1 MSHCHT
7 SVSFPLLEWLW
18 SIHMTNVST
27 ARVVCLMFLLFSRT
41 PPPCIGHCVK
51 GDHSSCL
58 PFLCLLFVYRSAPC
72 LPAEPRPYVCSL
84 GPGQPRGWSCRVP
97 SLSLSLMEPTSP
109 CSPSRPGGTLHQLQ
123 FVWALVS
130 LPWGNVRKYTFNI
143 FYRHFRNLKPLPF
156 GHNDCHV
163 FASVHV
169 KGFLARQW
177 VSSWESER
185 KVWWTDACPTCT
197 CRHAARSVLSS
208 FPSAGSQNRSLQ
220 WPRVWCLRG
229 SVLSPLARKQ
239 W

>member
-1 MSHCHT
+1 MSAQLVSYVSCSSYFQKHLTRALAIVLKVTTLRVCRF
-7 SVSFPLLEWLW
+7 SVCALCTVLLRAFPP
-18 SIHMTNVST
+18 S
-27 ARVVCLMFLLFSRT
+27 
-41 PPPCIGHCVK
+41 
-51 GDHSSCL
+51 
-58 PFLCLLFVYRSAPC
+58 
-72 LPAEPRPYVCSL
+72 PRPYVCSL
-84 GPGQPRGWSCRVP
+84 GPGQPRGWSCRVS

-143 FYRHFRNLKPLPF
+143 FYRHFRNLKPFPF

-163 FASVHV
+163 FAPVHV

-208 FPSAGSQNRSLQ
+208 FPSAGSRNRSLQ